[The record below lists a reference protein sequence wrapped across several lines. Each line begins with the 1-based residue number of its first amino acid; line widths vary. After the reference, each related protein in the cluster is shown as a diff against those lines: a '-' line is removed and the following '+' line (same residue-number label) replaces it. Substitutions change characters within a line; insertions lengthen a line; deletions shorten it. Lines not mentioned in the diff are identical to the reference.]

1 MFGLKEEHIN
11 LINTCFAQ
19 YAAIE
24 QVILYGSRAKG
35 TFRNGSDIDLT
46 IIDNT
51 LTYSELMRL
60 ENVIDDLMLP
70 YKMDISLKREISN
83 PDLLALGK
91 FFMKKKLL
99 INTQWKKTQANN
111 GKHSPQNWA
120 RCLIWK

>member
-11 LINTCFAQ
+11 LINNCFAQ

-60 ENVIDDLMLP
+60 ENIIDDLMLP

-83 PDLLALGK
+83 PDLLAHIDRVGEI
-91 FFMKKKLL
+91 FYEKK
-99 INTQWKKTQANN
+99 ANN
-111 GKHSPQNWA
+111 
-120 RCLIWK
+120 